1 MALDIENMQLPAPAG
16 EEASKLDLSEEQG
29 MGGDVSLKD
38 ASDEEILA
46 EAEARGLI
54 DPEEAEA
61 GAESVEGE
69 SSDLLGGAGMME
81 E

>member
-1 MALDIENMQLPAPAG
+1 
-16 EEASKLDLSEEQG
+16 
-29 MGGDVSLKD
+29 MGGDVSLID